1 MMIEHIIIII
11 LAALSLFLLWRVQKW
26 KLQWHL
32 TQENLQFA
40 KKSHEEV
47 KEAFAALSH
56 DALEKNNR
64 AFLDLAKTSLEKFQE
79 RAKHD
84 LDKREKSIHDLVK
97 PVKETLGKLDEGLN
111 KLEKERKGD
120 HFSLKTQVNT
130 LTKETSNLVKALRT
144 PLARGRWG
152 EIQLRR
158 VVEMAGMLNHCDFFE
173 QTTAD
178 EGGFRSRSDHQTR
191 RWAPSDHRRQGP
203 P

>member
-1 MMIEHIIIII
+1 MTIEILVIGF
-11 LAALSLFLLWRVQKW
+11 LAALCLFLLWKLQQW
-26 KLQWHL
+26 KLKWHL
-32 TQENLQFA
+32 AQENLQFV
-40 KKSHEEV
+40 KKSHEEL

-64 AFLDLAKTSLEKFQE
+64 SFLDLAKTSLEKFQE
-79 RAKHD
+79 GAKND

-120 HFSLKTQVNT
+120 QASIKTQVHALMEAKKE

-158 VVEMAGMLNHCDFFE
+158 VVEMAGMLSHCDFYE
-173 QTTAD
+173 QSV
-178 EGGFRSRSDHQTR
+178 FL
-191 RWAPSDHRRQGP
+191 
-203 P
+203 